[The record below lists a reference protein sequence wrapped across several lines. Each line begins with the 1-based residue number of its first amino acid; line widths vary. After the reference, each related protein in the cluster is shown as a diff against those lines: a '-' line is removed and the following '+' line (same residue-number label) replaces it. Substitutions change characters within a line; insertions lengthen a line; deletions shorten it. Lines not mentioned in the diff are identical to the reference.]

1 MGNAALLELYSNYR
15 YSVEKM
21 HVLLGAYSYPLLW
34 NPKSEVP
41 THCELS
47 TLRLAQAATKI
58 QGQGVFWRW
67 SRLAGVDRGWA
78 VG

>member
-1 MGNAALLELYSNYR
+1 MGNAALLELRTKAARFVGCLFVPSP
-15 YSVEKM
+15 VE
-21 HVLLGAYSYPLLW
+21 
-34 NPKSEVP
+34 PKSEVP

-67 SRLAGVDRGWA
+67 SRLAGVDRG
-78 VG
+78 